1 MNEATKKAKVYLK
14 FLTDIIA
21 EIDSYKGHIPP
32 ERKLVLEK
40 KVIKYKNHIQ
50 KLIDA
55 RNK

>member
-1 MNEATKKAKVYLK
+1 MNEATQKAKKYLK
-14 FLTDIIA
+14 FLTEIIV

-40 KVIKYKNHIQ
+40 KVIKYKRHIQ

>member
-1 MNEATKKAKVYLK
+1 MNEATKKAKRYIK